1 MPWILEFKTE
11 PAPLEEVAER
21 IARALGK
28 QGVHVYAV
36 RNPDWGL
43 ELVVGR
49 PKQRKT
55 LLGLGELEPGIYR
68 AFTKPPSILDFVF
81 GKARLRADV
90 LQALDAA
97 LAESDWARDLRWI
110 EL

>member
-1 MPWILEFKTE
+1 MSWILEFKTE

-21 IARALGK
+21 LARALGRK
-28 QGVHVYAV
+28 GVHVFAA
-36 RNPDWGL
+36 RSPDWGL

-49 PKQRKT
+49 PNRRKT
-55 LLGLGELEPGIYR
+55 LLGLGEVEPGVYR
-68 AFTKPPSILDFVF
+68 AFTKPPSILDHLF

-90 LQALDAA
+90 LQALDDA

-110 EL
+110 ER